1 MTFNK
6 KEYQKEYQLK
16 NQEYLKE
23 RRKKYHLKNKENDKK
38 YRLKNK
44 EHIKEYR
51 DKYYRLP
58 GNKER
63 KKEWSRKYNLKNI
76 DRKRELG
83 RKYYH
88 DNKERAQEY
97 RLKNKEH
104 IKKLKQKYYSGN
116 KERINRL
123 SRERRR
129 TDINFKITHNLRT
142 RLRKALK
149 GINKSAPTI
158 ELIGCTIDELRSH
171 IKSQFK
177 PWMNW
182 KNYGLGGWDIDH
194 VKACAKFDLTCPIQQ
209 RKCFNWRNLQPMD
222 HIENIIKG
230 VR

>member
-6 KEYQKEYQLK
+6 KE
-16 NQEYLKE
+16 
-23 RRKKYHLKNKENDKK
+23 RKKENDKK

-58 GNKER
+58 GNKAR

-104 IKKLKQKYYSGN
+104 IKKQKQKYSL
-116 KERINRL
+116 ENREHTNQHAK
-123 SRERRR
+123 ERRR
-129 TDINFKITHNLRT
+129 VDLNFKLTSNLRNRMT
-142 RLRKALK
+142 KVLK
-149 GINKSAPTI
+149 GINKSASTMK
-158 ELIGCTIDELRSH
+158 LIGCTIDELWIHMESKFTDGMTRENHGKWHVDH
-171 IKSQFK
+171 I
-177 PWMNW
+177 
-182 KNYGLGGWDIDH
+182 
-194 VKACAKFDLTCPIQQ
+194 KACAKFDLTNPKQQ
-209 RKCFNWRNLQPMD
+209 QICFNYTNLQPLWALD
-222 HIENIIKG
+222 NIRKG
-230 VR
+230 ARC

>member
-63 KKEWSRKYNLKNI
+63 KKEWNRKYNLKNI
-76 DRKRELG
+76 DSKRAKG

-88 DNKERAQEY
+88 ANKNHAQEY
-97 RLKNKEH
+97 RLKNKEQ
-104 IKKLKQKYYSGN
+104 IRLRKKKYYQKNKKSIN
-116 KERINRL
+116 QKTKERRSIDL
-123 SRERRR
+123 
-129 TDINFKITHNLRT
+129 NFKITSNLRNRIT
-142 RLRKALK
+142 KAVK
-149 GINKSAPTI
+149 GINKSASTMK
-158 ELIGCTIDELRSH
+158 LIGCTINELRNHLES
-171 IKSQFK
+171 KFK
-177 PWMNW
+177 PWMTW

-194 VKACAKFDLTCPIQQ
+194 VKACATFNLTHPIQQ

-222 HIENIIKG
+222 HIENIRKG
-230 VR
+230 AR

>member
-6 KEYQKEYQLK
+6 KE
-16 NQEYLKE
+16 
-23 RRKKYHLKNKENDKK
+23 RKKENDKK

-104 IKKLKQKYYSGN
+104 IKKQKQKYSL
-116 KERINRL
+116 ENREHTNQHAK
-123 SRERRR
+123 ERRR
-129 TDINFKITHNLRT
+129 VDLNFKLTSNLRNRMT
-142 RLRKALK
+142 KVLK
-149 GINKSAPTI
+149 GINKSASTM
-158 ELIGCTIDELRSH
+158 ELIGCTIDELWIHMESKFTDGMTRENHGKWHVDH
-171 IKSQFK
+171 I
-177 PWMNW
+177 
-182 KNYGLGGWDIDH
+182 
-194 VKACAKFDLTCPIQQ
+194 KACAKFDLTNPKQQ
-209 RKCFNWRNLQPMD
+209 QICFNYTNLQPLWALD
-222 HIENIIKG
+222 NIRKG
-230 VR
+230 ARC

>member
-6 KEYQKEYQLK
+6 KEWHKQYY
-16 NQEYLKE
+16 
-23 RRKKYHLKNKENDKK
+23 LKNKECIKEYHNKYYKRPEIRERRKQVYKK
-38 YRLKNK
+38 WMLKNK
-44 EHIKEYR
+44 EHRKEY
-51 DKYYRLP
+51 
-58 GNKER
+58 
-63 KKEWSRKYNLKNI
+63 KKE
-76 DRKRELG
+76 
-83 RKYYH
+83 YY
-88 DNKERAQEY
+88 
-97 RLKNKEH
+97 LKNKERTKEYDKEYRLRTKERRKQVYRKW
-104 IKKLKQKYYSGN
+104 ILKN
-116 KERINRL
+116 KERRREW
-123 SRERRR
+123 SRIYLKEKRK
-129 TDINFKITHNLRT
+129 TDINFRIRSNLGT
-142 RLRKALK
+142 RIHKAVK
-149 GINKSAPTI
+149 GINKSASTM

>member
-23 RRKKYHLKNKENDKK
+23 RRKKYRLKNKENDKK

-44 EHIKEYR
+44 ERIKEYR

-97 RLKNKEH
+97 RLKNKEN
-104 IKKLKQKYYSGN
+104 IKKQKQKYYSEN
-116 KERINRL
+116 KEHINRHTK
-123 SRERRR
+123 ERRR

-149 GINKSAPTI
+149 GINKSASTI
-158 ELIGCTIDELRSH
+158 ELIGCTIDELRRH
-171 IKSQFK
+171 IESQFK
-177 PWMNW
+177 PWMTW
-182 KNYGLGGWDIDH
+182 KNYGLWDIDH
-194 VKACAKFDLTCPIQQ
+194 VKAMATFDLTCPLQQ
-209 RKCFNWRNLQPMD
+209 RECCNWSNLQPME
-222 HIENIIKG
+222 HIENIRKG
-230 VR
+230 ARC